1 MAVKTVLYRDASF
14 LISYEI
20 LNPDQSSD
28 VIFLHGWGSNKNL
41 MKQAFSK
48 TLPSFRHIYID
59 MPGFGASNC
68 DVSLETADY
77 AAIMELFLEEIGA
90 HKNVI
95 LGHSF
100 GGKVATL
107 LNPELL
113 VLVASAGILVPKPLK
128 IRTKIALF
136 KLLKFTGLTSLR
148 SLFVAPDAQ
157 GMSEHMYQTFKNV
170 VNEDFTDRFKAFKN
184 KALLCFGKKDTATP
198 LWTGEV
204 IRSLIRDSRLVAY
217 EGDHYFLL
225 QEGASIGREIE
236 DNYKNLSTEKY

>member
-1 MAVKTVLYRDASF
+1 MAVKTVHYKGATFS
-14 LISYEI
+14 ISYEI
-20 LNPDQSSD
+20 LNPQQTTDI
-28 VIFLHGWGSNKNL
+28 IFLHGWGSHKTL

-59 MPGFGASNC
+59 MPGFGGSNC
-68 DVSLETADY
+68 DTALQTTDY
-77 AAIMELFLEEIGA
+77 TQIMELFLTQIDA
-90 HKNVI
+90 RKNVI

-107 LNPELL
+107 LNPQLL
-113 VLVASAGILVPKPLK
+113 VLVASAGVLVPKPLK

-148 SLFVAPDAQ
+148 SFFVAPDAQ
-157 GMSEHMYQTFKNV
+157 GMSEVMYQTFKNV
-170 VNEDFTDRFKAFKN
+170 VNEDFSDYFKAFKN
-184 KALLCFGKKDTATP
+184 KALLCFGKLDTATP

-204 IRSLIRDSRLVAY
+204 IETLISDSRLVAY

-225 QEGASIGREIE
+225 KEGASIGHEIE
-236 DNYKNLSTEKY
+236 KSMDKKEE

>member
-1 MAVKTVLYRDASF
+1 MAVKTVHYRDALFS
-14 LISYEI
+14 LSYEI
-20 LNPDQSSD
+20 LNPDQPFD

-48 TLPSFRHIYID
+48 TLSSFRHIYID

-68 DVSLETADY
+68 DISLETTDY

-128 IRTKIALF
+128 VRIKISLF

-170 VNEDFTDRFKAFKN
+170 VNEDFSDRFKAYKG
-184 KALLCFGKKDTATP
+184 KALLCFGKRDTATP

-204 IRSLIRDSRLVAY
+204 IHTLITDSRLVAY

-236 DNYKNLSTEKY
+236 QSYTQKDQ